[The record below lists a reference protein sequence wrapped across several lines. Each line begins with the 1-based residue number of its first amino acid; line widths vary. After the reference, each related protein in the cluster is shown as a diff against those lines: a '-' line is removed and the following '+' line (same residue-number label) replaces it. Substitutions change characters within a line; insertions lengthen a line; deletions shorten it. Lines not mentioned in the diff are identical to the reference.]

1 MFDHRLANRNRLFC
15 HSKYHRRLNPSEQRS
30 QATKNN
36 WHDQIQLFPE
46 DIRARALSVLGDKRE
61 VGAVMALNN
70 DCVESAKKYNR
81 IIIQKKCKNQ
91 MDECAICLDSHYMKT
106 VAYLPCGHA
115 FHHACVQQ
123 AFAKNL
129 YSCPLCRSDLVEA
142 LLKTNFQFPVAED
155 DTISTHISTHIS
167 TRIGRMFGTHFAIP
181 YTYYDNY
188 DDAYDDDTYAR
199 DTYARDTY
207 ARDTYDDI
215 PDLVSSDTDS
225 LDIDSDDMPENN
237 RSLWSGM
244 LVHIM
249 QDTLFGD
256 TPPAGDGLLNDVV
269 IFYL

>member
-1 MFDHRLANRNRLFC
+1 MAFYNGP
-15 HSKYHRRLNPSEQRS
+15 LNNGPFY
-30 QATKNN
+30 NGP
-36 WHDQIQLFPE
+36 FY
-46 DIRARALSVLGDKRE
+46 
-61 VGAVMALNN
+61 N

-91 MDECAICLDSHYMKT
+91 MEECAICLDSHYMKT

-115 FHHACVQQ
+115 FHHTCVQQ

-155 DTISTHISTHIS
+155 DTIST
-167 TRIGRMFGTHFAIP
+167 RIGRMFGTHFAIP

-188 DDAYDDDTYAR
+188 DDIYDGDAYDDM
-199 DTYARDTY
+199 
-207 ARDTYDDI
+207 
-215 PDLVSSDTDS
+215 PDLVSSDTE
-225 LDIDSDDMPENN
+225 IDDMPENN

-244 LVHIM
+244 LMHIM

-256 TPPAGDGLLNDVV
+256 TPPAGDGLINDVV

>member
-1 MFDHRLANRNRLFC
+1 
-15 HSKYHRRLNPSEQRS
+15 
-30 QATKNN
+30 
-36 WHDQIQLFPE
+36 
-46 DIRARALSVLGDKRE
+46 
-61 VGAVMALNN
+61 MALNNGHLNNGPFYN

-81 IIIQKKCKNQ
+81 IIIQQKCKNQ

-106 VAYLPCGHA
+106 VAYLPCGHV
-115 FHHACVQQ
+115 FHHTCVQQ
-123 AFAKNL
+123 AFAKKL

-155 DTISTHISTHIS
+155 ETISTHIS

-188 DDAYDDDTYAR
+188 DDAYDA
-199 DTYARDTY
+199 YARDTY
-207 ARDTYDDI
+207 ARDTYDDM
-215 PDLVSSDTDS
+215 PDLVSSDTES
-225 LDIDSDDMPENN
+225 VDMPENN

-244 LVHIM
+244 LMHIM

-256 TPPAGDGLLNDVV
+256 TPPADDSLLHDVV